1 MIKLS
6 FFKKIKR
13 NKFKQLIF
21 LFLISLGT
29 LKFFEAPYNLYSL
42 LNWNYNDRM
51 EQVYGYCKNES
62 WGFYKTVNDK
72 FDFKD
77 KNLRIF
83 NDEGN
88 VTLENL
94 FNLKKTSENNTQY
107 LMILNFQS
115 KNDDDI
121 YDWKYDFIKKYKIK
135 FRYNNCYLLELN
147 D

>member
-1 MIKLS
+1 MKSKKNYDIKFLS
-6 FFKKIKR
+6 LI
-13 NKFKQLIF
+13 LIF
-21 LFLISLGT
+21 LLII
-29 LKFFEAPYNLYSL
+29 LKFFNTPYNLYSI
-42 LNWNYNDRM
+42 LNWNYDNRM
-51 EQVYGYCKNES
+51 VQQYGYCKNES

-94 FNLKKTSENNTQY
+94 FNLKKTSENNAQY